1 MTGRLTPRPGGPARL
16 RALLESGE
24 TIVAPGA
31 FDPLAARLVEE
42 AGFPAVY
49 MTGFGTSA
57 ALLGRPDVGLL
68 TMTEMADNAR
78 RIADCVDI
86 PVIADADTG
95 YGNPLNVIR
104 TVGAYEAAGVA
115 AIHLEDQVAP
125 KKCGHMDGKMVIP
138 PREMA
143 QKIRAAVAARTRPDF
158 MIIARTDARAVEGL
172 EQALDR
178 ARLYREAGA
187 DALFIEAVVSEGE
200 AAEAARAFPD
210 VPLLFN
216 WAEGGKTPPIRPG
229 PAAGAGLP
237 DRDLPDQHAAR
248 GDFGHAPDPRRDRPV
263 RHPGRCPG
271 RPACVRGVPG
281 LHRPARGTGDGA
293 AVRLLRRR
301 HRPLDARPLD
311 ARPLDAP
318 AGPVQPGPGFPP
330 GEHAAR
336 HA

>member
-1 MTGRLTPRPGGPARL
+1 M
-16 RALLESGE
+16 LESGE

-68 TMTEMADNAR
+68 TMTEMVDNAR

-125 KKCGHMDGKMVIP
+125 KKCGHMEGKLVIP
-138 PREMA
+138 AGEMA
-143 QKIRAAVAARTRPDF
+143 QKIRAAVEARTRPDF
-158 MIIARTDARAVEGL
+158 VIIARTDARAVEGL
-172 EQALDR
+172 ERALDR

-187 DALFIEAVVSEGE
+187 DALFIEAVTSEARSRRSRPGLPGR
-200 AAEAARAFPD
+200 AAAVQLGRRREDPAD
-210 VPLLFN
+210 Q
-216 WAEGGKTPPIRPG
+216 PG

-237 DRDLPDQHAAR
+237 DRHLPDQHAAR
-248 GDFGHAPDPRRDRPV
+248 GDRS
-263 RHPGRCPG
+263 
-271 RPACVRGVPG
+271 
-281 LHRPARGTGDGA
+281 
-293 AVRLLRRR
+293 
-301 HRPLDARPLD
+301 
-311 ARPLDAP
+311 DAP
-318 AGPVQPGPGFPP
+318 GT
-330 GEHAAR
+330 R
-336 HA
+336 

>member
-1 MTGRLTPRPGGPARL
+1 MTARLTPRPGGPARL

-68 TMTEMADNAR
+68 TMTEMVDNAR

-125 KKCGHMDGKMVIP
+125 KKCGHMEGKLVIP
-138 PREMA
+138 AGEMA
-143 QKIRAAVAARTRPDF
+143 QKIRAATDARAQPEF
-158 MIIARTDARAVEGL
+158 MIIARTDARAVAGL
-172 EQALDR
+172 AAALDR
-178 ARLYREAGA
+178 ARLYRAAGA
-187 DALFIEAVVSEGE
+187 DALFIEALVSDQEV
-200 AAEAARAFPD
+200 AEAARAFPG

-216 WAEGGKTPPIRPG
+216 WAEGGKTPPLSLDRLAQLGYRIVIFPISTLLAATAAMRRILG
-229 PAAGAGLP
+229 EIAQAGTPAAALPGLP
-237 DRDLPDQHAAR
+237 SFGEFCDFIGLPEVRAAEQR
-248 GDFGHAPDPRRDRPV
+248 YAASDPLPR
-263 RHPGRCPG
+263 
-271 RPACVRGVPG
+271 
-281 LHRPARGTGDGA
+281 
-293 AVRLLRRR
+293 
-301 HRPLDARPLD
+301 
-311 ARPLDAP
+311 
-318 AGPVQPGPGFPP
+318 PP
-330 GEHAAR
+330 GTAR
-336 HA
+336 

>member
-1 MTGRLTPRPGGPARL
+1 MTARLTPRPGGPARL

-68 TMTEMADNAR
+68 TMTEMVDNAR

-125 KKCGHMDGKMVIP
+125 KKCGHMEGKLVIP
-138 PREMA
+138 AGEMA
-143 QKIRAAVAARTRPDF
+143 QKIRAAVEARTRPDF
-158 MIIARTDARAVEGL
+158 VIIARTDARAVEGL
-172 EQALDR
+172 ERALDR

-187 DALFIEAVVSEGE
+187 DALFIEAVTSEDE

-216 WAEGGKTPPIRPG
+216 WAEGGKTPPISLDRLRELGYRIVIFPISTLL
-229 PAAGAGLP
+229 AAT
-237 DRDLPDQHAAR
+237 AA
-248 GDFGHAPDPRRDRPV
+248 HAPGARRDRPV
-263 RHPGRCPG
+263 RDPGR
-271 RPACVRGVPG
+271 
-281 LHRPARGTGDGA
+281 
-293 AVRLLRRR
+293 
-301 HRPLDARPLD
+301 
-311 ARPLDAP
+311 
-318 AGPVQPGPGFPP
+318 GP
-330 GEHAAR
+330 R
-336 HA
+336 